1 MSKNLTNDKIFK
13 TLVLYSIPL
22 IITNV
27 VQIMFHAADV
37 AVLSLMAGD
46 ISVAAVGACGS
57 LITLLVSLCTGF
69 STGANVLIARR
80 IGSKDENGIKR
91 ATGTALVIG
100 FCSGILLMVISLV
113 FARPLLILMQC
124 QSDVLDMST
133 LYMKIYFLGMPFT
146 MLYNFVVAILCAS
159 GDSIRPMMYMLISG
173 FLNIGLNVFFVG
185 VVELTVAGVAIATVL
200 SNFVSLILGLTALA
214 KSKGAYKIEAKH
226 LRIRWYEFYS
236 MLKIAIPASSGGL
249 CFYMSNVIISATVNS
264 MSTDVMTAN
273 AISGQ
278 FDGVVYTVGNAIA
291 VAVMTMVGQNFGA
304 GRLDRIQ
311 KAIRI
316 GVVYAT
322 AVSLFLGVTFILLAE
337 PLLYI
342 LTDTPA
348 VVEIAKEKMTF
359 LCLTYFITSIMEVLA
374 FSLHSLHRQKD
385 VFIVCAICGFGIR
398 SSWVWIIWPLHR
410 TISMLFASYTVSA
423 LIAILFYLLIYRN
436 TIRKYKMN
444 SINRIA
450 S

>member
-46 ISVAAVGACGS
+46 LPVAAVGACGS

-80 IGSKDENGIKR
+80 IGSQDKNGVKQ

-100 FCSGILLMVISLV
+100 FCSGMILMVIALV
-113 FARPLLILMQC
+113 FARQLLVFMQC
-124 QSDVLDMST
+124 QSDVLDMAT
-133 LYMKIYFLGMPFT
+133 LYMKIYFLGMPIT
-146 MLYNFVVAILCAS
+146 MLYNFVSAILCAS

-173 FLNIGLNVFFVG
+173 VLNIVLNVFFVG
-185 VVELTVAGVAIATVL
+185 VVGLTVDGVAIATVL
-200 SNFVSLILGLTALA
+200 SNLVSLILGLTTLVR
-214 KSKGAYKIEAKH
+214 SKGACKIEAKH
-226 LRIRWYEFYS
+226 LRIRWFEFYS

-249 CFYMSNVIISATVNS
+249 CFYVSNVFISTTVNS
-264 MSTDVMTAN
+264 MSTEVMTAN

-278 FDGVVYTVGNAIA
+278 FDGVIYTVGNAIA
-291 VAVMTMVGQNFGA
+291 VAAMTMVGQNFGA
-304 GRLDRIQ
+304 GRLDRIR
-311 KAIRI
+311 KTIRV
-316 GVVYAT
+316 GVVYTT
-322 AVSLFLGVTFILLAE
+322 AASLFLGVTFILFAE

-374 FSLHSLHRQKD
+374 FSLHSLRRQKD
-385 VFIVCAICGFGIR
+385 VLIVCAICGFGIR
-398 SSWVWIIWPLHR
+398 SCWVLLIWPLHQ
-410 TISMLFASYTVSA
+410 TLSMLFASYAVSA
-423 LIAILFYLLIYRN
+423 LIAIFFYLFIYRN
-436 TIRKYKMN
+436 TMRKYK
-444 SINRIA
+444 
-450 S
+450 